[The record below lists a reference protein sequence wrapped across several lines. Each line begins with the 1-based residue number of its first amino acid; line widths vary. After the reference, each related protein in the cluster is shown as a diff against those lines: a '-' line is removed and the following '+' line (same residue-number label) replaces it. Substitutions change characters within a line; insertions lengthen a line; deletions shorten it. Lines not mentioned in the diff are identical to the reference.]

1 MSQLTLLPMPEKPRV
16 MHLTSSIPRWLSPVV
31 AAEVAAHVEAG
42 GQAVCFRFSS
52 GEKKILRRR
61 KVIAPSV
68 WAERHRIVEDSSIP
82 GRWKNLFTQYL
93 VGIMDAA
100 GTPGVEVIIICKTAQ
115 SGGSEAV
122 HNVVGWSIDHAPGPV
137 MYVFPDEA
145 AARENAT
152 DRIIP
157 MITSSARL
165 REYMTGYEN
174 DASSLRI
181 KLAHMMIYL
190 AWSGSASRLGNKPIR
205 TLVMDELDSEN
216 DSLTFSEENILN
228 LLDGLF
234 ASRGDIM
241 RRCIDE
247 AFDMLTKYHK
257 ENRMKVEGW
266 KTNDA
271 WRVNRRAV
279 LPYCVNAEWGNPR
292 INYGRH
298 AHELNDL
305 DRAMAFLEGKSLE
318 QITTVFDVFN
328 RMGQQFGKD
337 ALGTLYESTYF
348 EFRGYKK
355 GTLHLHFKDKSLWE
369 RFNIEA
375 ARGKNWLPDDYKARE
390 KEDRAR
396 NKFADQNGL
405 PMAS

>member
-1 MSQLTLLPMPEKPRV
+1 VNLGACFTDAERKTKVEVALVHLKKEAVQVNFSFDGMSHDAREQAFDCSNLEGQIATRNLIGNMVTEFDKCRAIFRDLARLAGELAYYSRHIQGSYEDEMKKVLGKSLEPLFEGTPTAESVAAASTKFTRHLKRGAWHKVFKLTKFSNLMSQGMQADFEKFCR
-16 MHLTSSIPRWLSPVV
+16 
-31 AAEVAAHVEAG
+31 
-42 GQAVCFRFSS
+42 
-52 GEKKILRRR
+52 
-61 KVIAPSV
+61 
-68 WAERHRIVEDSSIP
+68 
-82 GRWKNLFTQYL
+82 
-93 VGIMDAA
+93 
-100 GTPGVEVIIICKTAQ
+100 
-115 SGGSEAV
+115 
-122 HNVVGWSIDHAPGPV
+122 
-137 MYVFPDEA
+137 
-145 AARENAT
+145 
-152 DRIIP
+152 
-157 MITSSARL
+157 
-165 REYMTGYEN
+165 
-174 DASSLRI
+174 
-181 KLAHMMIYL
+181 
-190 AWSGSASRLGNKPIR
+190 
-205 TLVMDELDSEN
+205 EN

-337 ALGTLYESTYF
+337 ALGALYESTYF

-390 KEDRAR
+390 NEYRAR
-396 NKFADQNGL
+396 NKFADQCGL
-405 PMAS
+405 PVAV